1 MIGFQVVSLNMRT
14 AVDEVFDNF
23 LQFWC
28 HSTADFALF
37 GMMYVEEKTKV
48 LGFNTVQVA
57 GVVPNFSGQVL
68 GVLFSDH
75 CQF

>member
-1 MIGFQVVSLNMRT
+1 MIGFQVVRLNMRT
-14 AVDEVFDNF
+14 AADKVFDNF

-28 HSTADFALF
+28 HSTADFALL
-37 GMMYVEEKTKV
+37 GIMCVEEKTEG
-48 LGFNTVQVA
+48 LGFNTVQAA
-57 GVVPNFSGQVL
+57 GVIPNFGGQIL